1 MKSSSL
7 LQMELEKGSRRFI
20 EQDVRG
26 QYRFNGQFRNAKE
39 IMDALSSETDYEM
52 ADIQKVGA
60 IFHEMFEHHAFTG
73 RSGTFYKYEGLGSIY
88 WHMVSKLVLAAKENH
103 ELALRSGE
111 LEDAD
116 RLAEHF
122 RELKAGI
129 GVDKSPLDYGAF
141 PSDAYSHT
149 PGFAGVQ
156 QPGMT
161 GQVKEDFITRFSEL
175 GVFVSEGEIRFD
187 PSMLSEEEFLKKQ
200 VDWVLP
206 ERTLDIRK
214 NQLGFTICSVPVIY
228 ELSDHDAVS
237 VFYENGDRYT
247 FESALKLNREI
258 SESLFRRDG
267 KFDKIIVQINRKKT
281 RKKV

>member
-1 MKSSSL
+1 
-7 LQMELEKGSRRFI
+7 MESDFTQVQGDRRMVTI
-20 EQDVRG
+20 YDI
-26 QYRFNGQFRNAKE
+26 AKK
-39 IMDALSSETDYEM
+39 A
-52 ADIQKVGA
+52 G
-60 IFHEMFEHHAFTG
+60 
-73 RSGTFYKYEGLGSIY
+73 
-88 WHMVSKLVLAAKENH
+88 
-103 ELALRSGE
+103 SGE

-116 RLAEHF
+116 RMAEHF

-206 ERTLDIRK
+206 ERTLDIRE

-258 SESLFRRDG
+258 SDSLFRRDG